1 MVLVVL
7 AVVWIAAL
15 TPMVLRKMNE
25 RQVTTSVDSFRRQLR
40 GLRRAYPRLAASAA
54 HGGIAV
60 PMPGA
65 SSRPAIMSLGAP
77 LHDRGP
83 RAGSART
90 EVADDRELQDDD
102 RRGTEAFR
110 RDPSRRPAGTRTT
123 KQSTRAMRRRRMLL
137 GLGGTLLGS
146 FALGAIPGFGVLW
159 DLSLLALIATAGY
172 LGLLVYFHRL
182 ELERSVKVI
191 DFPLSEPAPRL
202 GIPVT
207 PFDPYVPA
215 CRGAAASGASSTRA
229 DDSDHGG
236 EDDEQG
242 DIEDEPAIAANG
254 WR

>member
-54 HGGIAV
+54 HGGIAL
-60 PMPGA
+60 PMPGT
-65 SSRPAIMSLGAP
+65 SSRPARMSLGAP
-77 LHDRGP
+77 LHDRGS
-83 RAGSART
+83 RSGSACT
-90 EVADDRELQDDD
+90 DVADDRELQDDD
-102 RRGTEAFR
+102 RRDSEPSR
-110 RDPSRRPAGTRTT
+110 RDASRRPAGARAT
-123 KQSTRAMRRRRMLL
+123 KRSTRAMRRRRVLL
-137 GLGGTLLGS
+137 GLGGTVLGS
-146 FALGAIPGFGVLW
+146 FALGAIPGLGVLW

-172 LGLLVYFHRL
+172 LGLLVYFRQI
-182 ELERSVKVI
+182 ELERSVKVV
-191 DFPLSEPAPRL
+191 DFPMSEPAPRL
-202 GIPVT
+202 GVPVT

-215 CRGAAASGASSTRA
+215 CRGAAASGASSTGA
-229 DDSDHGG
+229 DDS

-242 DIEDEPAIAANG
+242 DIEDEPAVAANG